1 MNTHEKYKTV
11 DHHHF
16 DFSYRTT
23 DDKFEYP
30 ESGLMLVGGTDGRWF
45 IQQEFGDQYSQIPGI
60 VKSGEDLDTEPTFY
74 PNVDD
79 AARAAFVFIKQ
90 VYPGTPD
97 ERLTEFLES

>member
-1 MNTHEKYKTV
+1 MNTHEKYSTV

-16 DFSYRTT
+16 DFSYRTA
-23 DDKFEYP
+23 DGQFEYP
-30 ESGLMLVGGTDGRWF
+30 GSGLLLVECADGRWF
-45 IQQEFGDQYSQIPGI
+45 IQQEFGDEYSQFSGI

-79 AARAAFVFIKQ
+79 TARAAFAFIKQ